1 MSETADYIE
10 ETEDY
15 TVRGG
20 EVPEDGDDIAGEE
33 GELVIEI
40 IQANYP
46 AGKTATAQDADLT
59 AANVKDGVNIFGVP
73 GTHAPLTGDNV
84 AGVEGALAIAIPEAN
99 YPAGKT
105 ATAQDADLTAA
116 NVKSGVTIF
125 GVLGTLAGESDIL
138 PDSIEVSLSHA
149 IT

>member
-59 AANVKDGVNIFGVP
+59 AANVKSGSQYFRSCRRTCTP
-73 GTHAPLTGDNV
+73 SPATTWQ
-84 AGVEGALAIAIPEAN
+84 EGKER
-99 YPAGKT
+99 
-105 ATAQDADLTAA
+105 
-116 NVKSGVTIF
+116 F
-125 GVLGTLAGESDIL
+125 
-138 PDSIEVSLSHA
+138 
-149 IT
+149 

>member
-1 MSETADYIE
+1 
-10 ETEDY
+10 
-15 TVRGG
+15 
-20 EVPEDGDDIAGEE
+20 
-33 GELVIEI
+33 
-40 IQANYP
+40 
-46 AGKTATAQDADLT
+46 
-59 AANVKDGVNIFGVP
+59 
-73 GTHAPLTGDNV
+73 V

>member
-59 AANVKDGVNIFGVP
+59 AANVK
-73 GTHAPLTGDNV
+73 
-84 AGVEGALAIAIPEAN
+84 
-99 YPAGKT
+99 
-105 ATAQDADLTAA
+105 
-116 NVKSGVTIF
+116 SGVTIF